1 MEIGNRPV
9 DITDD
14 LGESSLYITAW
25 INDKP
30 IECLIDSGASISVI
44 NFKEYQSRKSALL
57 KPLSRCRRPICIA
70 NGQTVEAPGIAHLPL
85 GIDDTQFEVPLV
97 IADIAVPV
105 ILGMDFI
112 RKQKGIIDSNNNEVI
127 LNGVHYKCHDYEMK
141 SHIFRVTVAEDIEI
155 PANSEMIIPG
165 KIDGM
170 HSQTAVIECNGRL
183 PEEYGVLVARGLVSR
198 TSWCK
203 SGVSVSVAVSLAVGL
218 ISRTSWCKSGMSVSI
233 AASLVVGPAS
243 RTSWCMS
250 GVSVVI
256 AVIWCSSP
264 CRTKGSH
271 RRRYLLV
278 KSVLSGVVGHHLRL
292 SVTEEKTQWREEE
305 VLAVLGIGNS
315 VYRYLG
321 NEH

>member
-14 LGESSLYITAW
+14 LEESSLYITAW
-25 INDKP
+25 INDKS

-85 GIDDTQFEVPLV
+85 GIDDTQYEVPLV

-203 SGVSVSVAVSLAVGL
+203 SGVSVSVAASLAVGLVSRTSWCKSGVSVSVAVSLAVGL
-218 ISRTSWCKSGMSVSI
+218 ISRTSWCKSGVSVSI

-256 AVIWCSSP
+256 AVI
-264 CRTKGSH
+264 
-271 RRRYLLV
+271 
-278 KSVLSGVVGHHLRL
+278 
-292 SVTEEKTQWREEE
+292 
-305 VLAVLGIGNS
+305 
-315 VYRYLG
+315 
-321 NEH
+321 

>member
-57 KPLSRCRRPICIA
+57 KPLSRCRRQICIA

-112 RKQKGIIDSNNNEVI
+112 RKQNGIIDSNNNEVI

-183 PEEYGVLVARGLVSR
+183 PEEYGVLVARGLVKTSVDVIPIR
-198 TSWCK
+198 TANLTNDDTK
-203 SGVSVSVAVSLAVGL
+203 LYKG
-218 ISRTSWCKSGMSVSI
+218 T
-233 AASLVVGPAS
+233 
-243 RTSWCMS
+243 
-250 GVSVVI
+250 VI
-256 AVIWCSSP
+256 ASGQPVENDTTFHP
-264 CRTKGSH
+264 LVANVQVNKGCEDPDEIPE
-271 RRRYLLV
+271 Y
-278 KSVLSGVVGHHLRL
+278 
-292 SVTEEKTQWREEE
+292 
-305 VLAVLGIGNS
+305 
-315 VYRYLG
+315 
-321 NEH
+321 